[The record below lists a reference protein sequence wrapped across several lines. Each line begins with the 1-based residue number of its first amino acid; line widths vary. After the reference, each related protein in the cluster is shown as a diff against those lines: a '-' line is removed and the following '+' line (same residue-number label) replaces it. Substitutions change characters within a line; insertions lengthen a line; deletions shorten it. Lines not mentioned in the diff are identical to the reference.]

1 MGDEHETGRRGFL
14 VEERRLI
21 SQARPP
27 LVPIAITT
35 RYKGIM
41 GQPWPEEETIVAV
54 LGGAEQFL
62 SNGLASLRA
71 YDAVRDYYT
80 RVSASYS
87 CDFLYCDILA
97 AWDAPPPP
105 SLPASFAFYGYDH
118 GYYVGAYNSF
128 SALYND
134 VLHGHYAPLQAFGVL
149 LNAYRL
155 LPSLEAVQRLD
166 EARRQLIAGQAA
178 LETDEEFG
186 PNCRVWVPGLTRG
199 QNYLVPPVA
208 RRDVKRRWRRPA
220 QLVKP
225 FGLPISRP
233 HADGLHSPAYSIL
246 P

>member
-1 MGDEHETGRRGFL
+1 MDKVLVPMGDEHETGRRGFL
-14 VEERRLI
+14 VVERRLI

-27 LVPIAITT
+27 FPLVPIVITSH
-35 RYKGIM
+35 YKGIM

-54 LGGAEQFL
+54 LGGAEQLL
-62 SNGLASLRA
+62 SNGLASLHA

-80 RVSASYS
+80 LVSASYR
-87 CDFLYCDILA
+87 CDLLYCDILA

-105 SLPASFAFYGYDH
+105 SLPASFAFYGYDY
-118 GYYVGAYNSF
+118 GYYVGGYNSF

-134 VLHGHYAPLQAFGVL
+134 VLHGHHAPLQAFEVL

-186 PNCRVWVPGLTRG
+186 PIVVYGYQG
-199 QNYLVPPVA
+199 
-208 RRDVKRRWRRPA
+208 
-220 QLVKP
+220 
-225 FGLPISRP
+225 
-233 HADGLHSPAYSIL
+233 
-246 P
+246 